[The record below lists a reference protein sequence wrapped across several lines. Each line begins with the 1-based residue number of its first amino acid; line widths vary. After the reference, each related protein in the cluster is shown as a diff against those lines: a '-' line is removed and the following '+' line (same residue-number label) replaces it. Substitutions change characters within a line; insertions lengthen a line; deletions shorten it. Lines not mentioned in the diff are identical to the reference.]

1 MANKIGIV
9 LALDGEK
16 EFTAAIQTAKK
27 EANLLQSEL
36 KGLSE
41 EFDGQANSMEALTK
55 KQKVLTQQQEAYQRK
70 LDAAKSG
77 QEKANKNYQDMGK
90 RLTELKSNLENAR
103 KELQKMDEG
112 TEEYKKQAKAVEELE
127 KAVEKQTIAHTREAG
142 SIAEWNKKVRESQ
155 RELDKS
161 NSEIEKNARYLDEA
175 RSSADHCA
183 TSIDKMGR
191 EIKEAAK
198 DVDKIGDEAK
208 DTAKDLSEVGK
219 NASVFGGVLAGNLAS
234 SAIERSLELAGQAVD
249 AVKDSMYD
257 LSGASADL
265 AAKTGLSEEAM
276 QRYRD
281 VMTEIKG
288 DNFGES
294 YGDVADVMAE
304 IVQIMGE
311 LDPSAMKD
319 TAESAMTLSD
329 TFDMDVN
336 ESIRAVDVMMKTMGV
351 DAQTAFDLIAKGAQN
366 GLDRSHELT
375 DNITEY
381 GQLWGQ
387 MGFSAEEMFSILENG
402 LDSGAYN
409 LDKVNDYVKE
419 FGVSLADGRIE
430 KNIGKFSDG
439 TKKLF
444 GQWKNGEASA
454 RDVFYS
460 VINDLS
466 EMTDQQEA
474 LTLASDTWSALG
486 EDNAMQVITAL
497 DDVNTAYSSIQ
508 GTMDKLKETKY
519 SDLESAVSGFGA
531 AIQENILT
539 PIAEKAVPAVT
550 DAVNLATGAIE
561 GVGSLLNP
569 AKTEFETFIGDIE
582 TANSGLQTAL
592 DNAGTAKENALA
604 EGEKIEYLGERLVAL
619 NDVENKSAAQRL
631 EMDGIVQQLGE
642 HIPQIAEAYDK
653 EASKVRL
660 AKDEI
665 KNLITSTKEL
675 MVTQALQAQAQEV
688 VNKLVEAQIQYD
700 KANDRLKSLTET
712 KNALQELQDEY
723 TELFNKQQEGLID
736 DAAFEEAESSIL
748 ERAESLNGAIRDTL
762 GEDVLVFDEWTEM
775 GPVFAATLGTAQDE
789 ISGLSETMS
798 ESEAVIRNGEEALE
812 EYAEAGAKIAG
823 SWGETGDAVKEENAV
838 FDENGRLTD
847 EAILKQKQLAAQ
859 RHRSA
864 EAAEE
869 SADATEDDTEALEA
883 EAEAAEKAAEKAAE
897 AAKAGADAQREALQ
911 GVRDEFNTLR
921 DDIQQATDS
930 KISLFDA
937 FDGGEEVS
945 LEDMRDNMASY
956 ADGIKQ
962 YYADLETLSK
972 DVGNGISQEFFQ
984 YLSDLGPE
992 GANVIHEI
1000 TEAWTSGSE
1009 EDRKKIQDMMYDQ
1022 LQALD
1027 ASEHGA
1033 EIQARNQTLI
1043 NEAFNVDPPDPSQY
1057 DGLYDALNDAIAYEG
1072 AEVSADVQTAFSGAL
1087 EAARKVGADIPDGI
1101 EASISEGNVDAAV
1114 NALNGSVQGKLEG
1127 LAGIARDAGVQI
1139 PEEVTAGIQSGDI
1152 GAMAAAYDQL
1162 VSAVSEGV
1170 DTSTLSKVIGDAA
1183 GDAAPEIERH
1193 SGEVSDAM
1201 GSVAQAGAD
1210 AADEKQSEFKT
1221 AGDNAAGKYVEALR
1235 AHQQEAAQAA
1245 GALASA
1251 AQNAVMSYRN
1261 AFETAGY
1268 YISAAVASGISYGA
1282 SDAINAARNMAART
1296 LAAAKAELDIHSPSK
1311 KFRQQVGQ
1319 NISEST
1325 AFGIS
1330 DKASLAGNEA
1340 AKMSAQVYSKATAW
1354 LSKYKKSHEVSLDDE
1369 QYYWDQVLQ
1378 HVKKGTAAYNNAIKK
1393 LATATFSGTD
1403 LSGSAATSAMKKIE
1417 ANFGVSRTKTTGSG
1431 KNQKTVKKDAEAY
1444 YSEIYSAANKYLSNM
1459 QTLNDWSLQ
1468 AELQYWTS
1476 VQAQLKKGT
1485 QAWYDAQKQINS
1497 AKDGIAEAQREAAEA
1512 AAEAAEA
1519 EKEAAQERIRT
1530 LQSVHSKMLSQYKT
1544 YNQVSAKAEME
1555 YWDIARQQ
1563 FQEGT
1568 DARIEADQAYF
1579 DAREEYYD
1587 QLAELDE
1594 DYAEKKQDIDDDLA
1608 KSIKDLQDAY
1618 DDAVKSREQEI
1629 RSSMGLFDA
1638 WDAEGWD
1645 SGKLMANL
1653 KTQVEGLQFWE
1664 QQLDELAGKGV
1675 TQELMDELAAMGP
1688 DAAANL
1694 WSLNQMTAEQLEEYQ
1709 KLWADKNNLAH
1720 KQALED
1726 NKNLLKETQDSIADA
1741 RKTAQEELAKIDKDY
1756 RDAVAKLNTGL
1767 SDGLKSLVTQA
1778 KDVGEEIVSSL
1789 VDAVRKGMTD
1799 VTALVTQAKQQAAS
1813 QQAAPQATPQP
1824 APQPAPT
1831 PAPASTSAPTSAPT
1845 KDEIMAV
1852 IKQGKKR
1859 SKTITSKEKESHS
1872 TLWQRI
1878 VKNYGYAIDE
1888 PQMLQLAALL
1898 GVSVSKSLTGEEKK
1912 KIRAALVKNGY
1923 ASGARNVWQ
1932 DELAWMLENA
1942 KTEYVVRTADK
1953 AILQPMR
1960 AGDKVINP
1968 KGAENLYDFAADPT
1982 KFIST
1987 RARDAIAAAQEAMQ
2001 KRQDEMRSQIPEL
2014 SYGGITRLNRLMESG
2029 MQAAPV
2035 VNVDNRDLVS
2045 MMQQMVSG
2053 MQAIMG
2059 QMQELQERQIV
2070 MDSGALVGALQQ
2082 PMSRANAAVQR
2093 RRNRGTLR

>member
-16 EFTAAIQTAKK
+16 EFTAAVQTAKK
-27 EANLLQSEL
+27 EVNLFQSDL
-36 KGLSE
+36 KALSE
-41 EFDGQANSMEALTK
+41 KFDGQANSMAALTE

-70 LDAAKSG
+70 LDAAKAG

-90 RLTELKSNLENAR
+90 RLTELKSDLEKAR
-103 KELQKMDEG
+103 EELQKMDEG

-127 KAVEKQTIAHTREAG
+127 KAVEKQTIAHTRESG
-142 SIAEWNKKVRESQ
+142 SIAEWNQRVRESQ

-161 NSEIEKNARYLDEA
+161 NNEIEKNARYLDEA

-191 EIKEAAK
+191 EVKEAGDDIDEAGKKSSTFGDVLKANLTSDAVIGGVKAIAGAVKEGAEALVDATADAAAYADEILTASTVTGMSTEDLQAYGYAAELVDTSLETLTKSMAK
-198 DVDKIGDEAK
+198 NIKSMDNARKGSENYAEAYEKLGVQVTDADGNLRDSEKVYWECIDALGAMTDETERDAISMQLFGKSAQDLNPLIEKGSAGIAALKDEAK
-208 DTAKDLSEVGK
+208 AMGAVLDEDTLVALSGTDDALQRLNQQTDIFKRTVGARIAPVIEGAAEAATKMLDGLSDAIDPPKSDLEKFIDDIKAANDEARETLENAQNTMSGAEADVENLEVYKDTLLELNSETEKTEFQKFQVK
-219 NASVFGGVLAGNLAS
+219 QIVSDLAS
-234 SAIERSLELAGQAVD
+234 SIPELAA
-249 AVKDSMYD
+249 
-257 LSGASADL
+257 
-265 AAKTGLSEEAM
+265 
-276 QRYRD
+276 
-281 VMTEIKG
+281 
-288 DNFGES
+288 
-294 YGDVADVMAE
+294 
-304 IVQIMGE
+304 
-311 LDPSAMKD
+311 
-319 TAESAMTLSD
+319 
-329 TFDMDVN
+329 
-336 ESIRAVDVMMKTMGV
+336 
-351 DAQTAFDLIAKGAQN
+351 
-366 GLDRSHELT
+366 
-375 DNITEY
+375 
-381 GQLWGQ
+381 
-387 MGFSAEEMFSILENG
+387 
-402 LDSGAYN
+402 
-409 LDKVNDYVKE
+409 
-419 FGVSLADGRIE
+419 
-430 KNIGKFSDG
+430 
-439 TKKLF
+439 
-444 GQWKNGEASA
+444 
-454 RDVFYS
+454 
-460 VINDLS
+460 
-466 EMTDQQEA
+466 
-474 LTLASDTWSALG
+474 
-486 EDNAMQVITAL
+486 
-497 DDVNTAYSSIQ
+497 
-508 GTMDKLKETKY
+508 
-519 SDLESAVSGFGA
+519 
-531 AIQENILT
+531 
-539 PIAEKAVPAVT
+539 
-550 DAVNLATGAIE
+550 
-561 GVGSLLNP
+561 
-569 AKTEFETFIGDIE
+569 
-582 TANSGLQTAL
+582 
-592 DNAGTAKENALA
+592 
-604 EGEKIEYLGERLVAL
+604 
-619 NDVENKSAAQRL
+619 
-631 EMDGIVQQLGE
+631 
-642 HIPQIAEAYDK
+642 AYDEETGSIK
-653 EASKVRL
+653 L
-660 AKDEI
+660 TNTEI
-665 KNLITSTKEL
+665 KNLIENQEALLLQQASMEAQQEAYKALFDAEMNAAKATSAAKEAQEEYNASWQSLQDAMSLGDTEAPKKAKEL
-675 MVTQALQAQAQEV
+675 EDNLKDANTELEEANKTAADAEAAYNSFGETLETANQRMSDITGVAVDVVQSNQDIQASTEETARVYDEYGNDITDMSEEQAAAVTEASAKIVDAYQDMRDGVASSIKDSMSLFDEFSGGTETTAEQINQNLESQIAGIEKWSQNMETLAGQIGQGMSQELYDELASMGPEQSATAVQALVDALSAEDGQFEEV
-688 VNKLVEAQIQYD
+688 SENWSKL
-700 KANDRLKSLTET
+700 LS
-712 KNALQELQDEY
+712 LQE
-723 TELFNKQQEGLID
+723 
-736 DAAFEEAESSIL
+736 DAD
-748 ERAESLNGAIRDTL
+748 AI
-762 GEDVLVFDEWTEM
+762 
-775 GPVFAATLGTAQDE
+775 
-789 ISGLSETMS
+789 
-798 ESEAVIRNGEEALE
+798 SEATTAGKDYAAAVAAGMNEGEGDITAAGESMVQAAVQPISEGTE
-812 EYAEAGAKIAG
+812 EVKQNAELLGDTYAEAIKSKEKTSGEAG
-823 SWGETGDAVKEENAV
+823 TALGDAAV
-838 FDENGRLTD
+838 
-847 EAILKQKQLAAQ
+847 
-859 RHRSA
+859 
-864 EAAEE
+864 
-869 SADATEDDTEALEA
+869 
-883 EAEAAEKAAEKAAE
+883 
-897 AAKAGADAQREALQ
+897 Q
-911 GVRDEFNTLR
+911 GVREQID
-921 DDIQQATDS
+921 
-930 KISLFDA
+930 K
-937 FDGGEEVS
+937 
-945 LEDMRDNMASY
+945 M
-956 ADGIKQ
+956 
-962 YYADLETLSK
+962 
-972 DVGNGISQEFFQ
+972 
-984 YLSDLGPE
+984 
-992 GANVIHEI
+992 
-1000 TEAWTSGSE
+1000 
-1009 EDRKKIQDMMYDQ
+1009 
-1022 LQALD
+1022 
-1027 ASEHGA
+1027 
-1033 EIQARNQTLI
+1033 
-1043 NEAFNVDPPDPSQY
+1043 
-1057 DGLYDALNDAIAYEG
+1057 
-1072 AEVSADVQTAFSGAL
+1072 
-1087 EAARKVGADIPDGI
+1087 KV
-1101 EASISEGNVDAAV
+1101 
-1114 NALNGSVQGKLEG
+1114 
-1127 LAGIARDAGVQI
+1127 
-1139 PEEVTAGIQSGDI
+1139 
-1152 GAMAAAYDQL
+1152 
-1162 VSAVSEGV
+1162 
-1170 DTSTLSKVIGDAA
+1170 A
-1183 GDAAPEIERH
+1183 GDE
-1193 SGEVSDAM
+1193 
-1201 GSVAQAGAD
+1201 
-1210 AADEKQSEFKT
+1210 
-1221 AGDNAAGKYVEALR
+1221 AAGKYTEALR